1 MGYVNFRSFFTQ
13 SLYHIFA
20 AEVRCNIDDVFIM
33 HKYIDEHTE
42 FLRHL
47 FEKLRQFKLWLHPKK
62 MNIAPDTANFLGYP
76 QLQ

>member
-42 FLRHL
+42 CLRHL
-47 FEKLRQFKLWLHPKK
+47 FEKLRQFKL
-62 MNIAPDTANFLGYP
+62 
-76 QLQ
+76 